1 MIYTGYFAQMR
12 KFPNNVIPVAIC
24 GGLPSWYNG
33 EWYRKPAPKWGFFNE
48 WKQNGDNEFY
58 IEHYQKE
65 VLDELNVDRVLA
77 DFQLL
82 VPEEWRA
89 EAQCPIWHDPDHHLI
104 LLCYEKSTDF
114 CHRHLFA
121 AWLREK
127 AGLEVE
133 EWKC

>member
-12 KFPNNVIPVAIC
+12 KFPDNVIPVAIC
-24 GGLPSWYNG
+24 GGLPNWYNG
-33 EWYRKPAPKWGFFNE
+33 KWYRKPAPKWGFFNE
-48 WKQNGDNEFY
+48 WKQNRDNNFY

-65 VLDELNVDRVLA
+65 VLDELNIDKVLM
-77 DFQLL
+77 DLQLL
-82 VPEEWRA
+82 VPEEKRA
-89 EAQCPIWHDPDHHLI
+89 EMQSPIWTSPDVHLV
-104 LLCYEKSTDF
+104 LLCYEKSGDF

-121 AWLREK
+121 AWLKEK